1 MIKAT
6 KKDTGNA
13 VYLRLIKH
21 NCPKCGAQ
29 LKVVKLKK
37 VVKSNS
43 KEASN
48 FNFSACE
55 KSLGEKVKFIWY
67 EFKCKDCDVR
77 YTEDQMRAHEKA
89 LRQKEKAEKKE
100 QKKAE
105 KKAAKAEKKAAK
117 KAAAEADKA

>member
-6 KKDTGNA
+6 KKDTGNT
-13 VYLRLIKH
+13 VYMRLKKH
-21 NCPKCGAQ
+21 NCPQCGEQ

-43 KEASN
+43 KEAAN
-48 FNFSACE
+48 FNFSACD

-89 LRQKEKAEKKE
+89 LRRKEKAEKKE

-105 KKAAKAEKKAAK
+105 KAKAKAAK
-117 KAAAEADKA
+117 KTADDSAE